1 MSETPHA
8 YATIAGWSDM
18 DANAHMANFAYLNKC
33 VDSRM
38 SFFKLNGFPVTEFAK
53 RRIGPVVRR
62 DELDYFREVGLHELI
77 TVTLALGGIAA
88 DGSRFRLVNEVILAD
103 GRVAARIRSEG
114 GWLDLV
120 ARKLI
125 APPEDLRVA
134 LAAMPHAPDFEELPS
149 SIRK

>member
-1 MSETPHA
+1 MSGELHSHS
-8 YATIAGWSDM
+8 TIAGWADM

-38 SFFKLNGFPVTEFAK
+38 SFFKKSGFPVTEFAK
-53 RRIGPVVRR
+53 RHIGPVVRR
-62 DELDYFREVGLHELI
+62 DELEYFREVGLHEPI
-77 TVTLALGGIAA
+77 TVTLALGGIAP
-88 DGSRFRLVNEVILAD
+88 DGSRFRLVNEVLLAD

-114 GWLDLV
+114 GWMDLI

-125 APPEDLRVA
+125 VPPADLHAA